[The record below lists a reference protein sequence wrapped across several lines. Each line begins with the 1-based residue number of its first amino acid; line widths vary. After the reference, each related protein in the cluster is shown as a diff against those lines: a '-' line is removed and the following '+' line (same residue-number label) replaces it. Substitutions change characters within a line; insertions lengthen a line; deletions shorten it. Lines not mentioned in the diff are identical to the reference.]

1 VLNVAHP
8 REGARQKEAN
18 PMQGAISKNMKLLS
32 QDTMRGFGSV
42 GEGMSLQIAKDGR
55 RILWVAHEGPP
66 KNFTGIDVSD
76 PRKPLIVCQTELPH
90 NNMRS
95 NSLEVTGD
103 LLAVSYQVSKPGM
116 EPAGVELFD
125 ISVPENP
132 RSISF
137 HDTSGPHSRGVHCLW
152 FVDGE
157 YIHCASGSADFEPTH
172 PRDDQFYMII
182 DVRDPTRPREA
193 GRWWYP
199 GTRVGDAAPPP
210 KRVNP
215 LPLDFM
221 RGPDA
226 FRLHNANVYPE
237 RPDRAYIGYI
247 DGGAFILDI
256 ADKSAPKVVSAWN
269 PHPPYPG
276 FTHTVMPLLERD
288 LLVVT
293 DESIV
298 DDGEDWPKLTWVVDA
313 RLETNLV
320 PISTFPLPP
329 IEEFGH
335 KGGRFGSHNIHENRP
350 GPSFRSEEII
360 FGCFFN
366 AGVRIYDIKNPYR
379 PETIAYFIPQA
390 PEHSRVATAQM
401 NDIYVDE
408 RGVIYSGDRWTGG
421 LYCLEAQ
428 I

>member
-1 VLNVAHP
+1 M
-8 REGARQKEAN
+8 EGAL
-18 PMQGAISKNMKLLS
+18 SKNMKLLS
-32 QDTMRGFGSV
+32 HDVLRGFGGI
-42 GEGMSLQIAKDGR
+42 GEGMSMQIAADGR
-55 RILWVAHEGPP
+55 RIMWVAHEGPP
-66 KNFTGIDVSD
+66 MNFTGVDVSD
-76 PRKPLIVCQTELPH
+76 PRRPSVVVQTRLPH

-95 NSLEVTGD
+95 NSLEVCGD
-103 LLAVSYQVSKPGM
+103 LLAVSYQTAKHGM
-116 EPAGVELFD
+116 KPAGVELFD

-137 HDTSGPHSRGVHCLW
+137 FDMSGPHSRGAHCLW

-157 YIHCASGSADFEPTH
+157 FIHCSGAAADFVPRH

-182 DVRDPTRPREA
+182 DVRDPANPREA
-193 GRWWYP
+193 GRWWLP
-199 GTRVGDAAPPP
+199 GTREGDAAPPP
-210 KRVNP
+210 PRLNP
-215 LPLDFM
+215 VPLDVI
-221 RGPDA
+221 RGGDA

-256 ADKSAPKVVSAWN
+256 SDKSAPKVVSAWN

-276 FTHTVMPLLERD
+276 FTHTVMPLFERG
-288 LLVVT
+288 LIVVT
-293 DESIV
+293 DECIQ
-298 DDGEDWPKLTWVVDA
+298 DDAKDWPKLTWMLDA

-320 PISTFPLPP
+320 PIATFPIPSV
-329 IEEFGH
+329 EEYGH

-350 GPSFRSEEII
+350 GPSFRSEEVI

-366 AGVRIYDIKNPYR
+366 AGLRFYDIKDPYR
-379 PETIAYFIPQA
+379 PETIAYFVPPG
-390 PEHSRVATAQM
+390 PENSRVPTAQM

-408 RGVIYSGDRWTGG
+408 RGVIYAGERWTGG
-421 LYCLEAQ
+421 LYCLEAN